1 MNNEPIPD
9 LDCEG
14 ALYWDGGDL
23 EPGDVL
29 TGVFTVGNI
38 GEPNSELDWR
48 IMSCPFWGTWTFD
61 PESGT
66 GLTPEDGFV
75 TIDVELILEVEINE
89 TLYGEIG
96 IQNVENES
104 DICYIDIQIKKKSS
118 DDELVEFEV
127 EFCGF
132 GKKHTVKLTQQ
143 EADEVELLFDD
154 IEQRLSEVETKEEA
168 EEIFKDAVVEL
179 DKYGLLGG
187 LSVRQAQR
195 LVTQNYKALDI
206 VPNYITERYLSS
218 DDNGSNYLCLIA
230 GETTNTFFM
239 GIPAWATILFLY
251 VLGFGMPLG
260 SYLLT
265 CLLSLIK
272 TVGNIINPISIFNFI
287 GIGVMKT
294 RDGLEFFP
302 ADGWLWTIGLNG
314 IKSWNGTFAG
324 DFGPIIMLWFM
335 MRFYY
340 SGVLGFTGIK
350 LFFNNKHFYLGTAL
364 QVDMFYPE

>member
-1 MNNEPIPD
+1 MLRKGLAVAVILLFIGVAFAPSINAEIESNESTYTDFLDDGSLSGYVYDTNMKPIK
-9 LDCEG
+9 G
-14 ALYWDGGDL
+14 ALVRVYFHETYEENYTNSYGYYHVTNIPICWCMKNCTASKEDYVTEWVYL
-23 EPGDVL
+23 S
-29 TGVFTVGNI
+29 I
-38 GEPNSELDWR
+38 GEN
-48 IMSCPFWGTWTFD
+48 TTYN
-61 PESGT
+61 
-66 GLTPEDGFV
+66 FV
-75 TIDVELILEVEINE
+75 LE
-89 TLYGEIG
+89 
-96 IQNVENES
+96 QDDS
-104 DICYIDIQIKKKSS
+104 D
-118 DDELVEFEV
+118 LVEFDV
-127 EFCGF
+127 EFCGL
-132 GKKHTVKLTQQ
+132 GKKHTVQLTQE
-143 EADEVELLFDD
+143 EADEVELLFDE
-154 IEQRLSEVETKEEA
+154 IEQRLSEVETREET
-168 EEIFKDAVVEL
+168 ELIFKDAIVEL
-179 DKYGLLGG
+179 NKYGLLGE
-187 LSVRQAQR
+187 LSVRQAQQMAI
-195 LVTQNYKALDI
+195 QNHKQLKIINRILPDG
-206 VPNYITERYLSS
+206 N
-218 DDNGSNYLCLIA
+218 SNYLCLIA

-239 GIPAWATILFLY
+239 GIPVWATILFLY

-324 DFGPIIMLWFM
+324 DFGPIIILWFM

-350 LFFNNKHFYLGTAL
+350 LFFNNKHFYLGAAL